1 MIIKIAVAIT
11 SLTFDY
17 LCIKEYHISRH
28 VVRKVVM
35 IKELSPILLVISTHY
50 ITTYITRYSGHLWYD
65 MIENDQNDD
74 EEHYFLKY
82 FGFISSRKTPQKVN
96 K

>member
-1 MIIKIAVAIT
+1 MIIKITVAIT

-35 IKELSPILLVISTHY
+35 IKELSPILLVISTYY

-65 MIENDQNDD
+65 MIENDQRTPYI
-74 EEHYFLKY
+74 HKY
-82 FGFISSRKTPQKVN
+82 
-96 K
+96 